1 MYVAG
6 DERRTVTDYNWR
18 IEKRNLGDG
27 SLVSGFGVS
36 GVATSTGPSAFAD
49 VANSISIDASAGY
62 MYVAGYEGQ
71 SGSDYNW
78 RIEKRNLGD
87 GSLVSAF
94 GVSGVATSTGP
105 GERNDQANSISIDA
119 SAGFMYVAGY
129 ETDSAGGTNW
139 RIEKRNLG
147 DGSLVSGFGVSG
159 VATSSSPGTDDDQA
173 NSIAIDAS
181 AGFMYVA
188 GYEVQS
194 GSDYNWRVE
203 KRNLG
208 EGS

>member
-49 VANSISIDASAGY
+49 VANSISIHASAGF
-62 MYVAGYEGQ
+62 MYVAGYEPD
-71 SGSDYNW
+71 SEVATNW

-94 GVSGVATSTGP
+94 GVSGVATS
-105 GERNDQANSISIDA
+105 
-119 SAGFMYVAGY
+119 
-129 ETDSAGGTNW
+129 
-139 RIEKRNLG
+139 
-147 DGSLVSGFGVSG
+147 
-159 VATSSSPGTDDDQA
+159 SSPGTDDDKA
-173 NSIAIDAS
+173 NSISIDAS

-194 GSDYNWRVE
+194 GSDYNWREE